1 MRVEEIL
8 LSIRVCH
15 VLLVG
20 EKDSKENVHHM
31 KYLHDAKDM
40 ECQNEKKEGAKR

>member
-20 EKDSKENVHHM
+20 EKDSKEN
-31 KYLHDAKDM
+31 KNKN
-40 ECQNEKKEGAKR
+40 C